1 MNFPSS
7 PTRRTSSWT
16 YLVVLLIEVHSGS
29 LLLKKVFVLLLSM
42 LAVRKDLRK
51 SFRLSQFKRIA
62 TTCNRL
68 IATVSNT
75 LLHDIYEGAK

>member
-1 MNFPSS
+1 MYELLDVPGSS
-7 PTRRTSSWT
+7 PDRSTLRQ
-16 YLVVLLIEVHSGS
+16 LAVE
-29 LLLKKVFVLLLSM
+29 KKLFVLPLPM

-75 LLHDIYEGAK
+75 LLHDIYEGTK

>member
-1 MNFPSS
+1 MEK
-7 PTRRTSSWT
+7 
-16 YLVVLLIEVHSGS
+16 L
-29 LLLKKVFVLLLSM
+29 FVLPLPM

-51 SFRLSQFKRIA
+51 SFRLSQFKNIA

>member
-1 MNFPSS
+1 M
-7 PTRRTSSWT
+7 
-16 YLVVLLIEVHSGS
+16 
-29 LLLKKVFVLLLSM
+29 FVLLLSM

-51 SFRLSQFKRIA
+51 SFRLSQFKNIA

>member
-1 MNFPSS
+1 MEKAVCLPL
-7 PTRRTSSWT
+7 P
-16 YLVVLLIEVHSGS
+16 
-29 LLLKKVFVLLLSM
+29 M
-42 LAVRKDLRK
+42 LAVCKDLRK
-51 SFRLSQFKRIA
+51 SFRLSQFKKIA